1 MLDLNNNKFTYRE
14 EKQQAKRGSMHNTY
28 EKEFNKEH
36 ELKITRANLKAAD
49 DLQNYYKAVQESRK
63 HDYYKLKYNKRSGMF
78 DVVER
83 RNPMIFILGCGIVG
97 LTFNAFIITAVFF
110 PEAFRTFFGF

>member
-1 MLDLNNNKFTYRE
+1 MNNK
-14 EKQQAKRGSMHNTY
+14 Y

-36 ELKITRANLKAAD
+36 EKQIMRANLKAAD

-83 RNPMIFILGCGIVG
+83 RNPMIFILGCGIAG
-97 LTFNAFIITAVFF
+97 LMFNAFIITAAFF